1 MSHVITKKLLKLS
14 TEIVR
19 VKYRPLVNISQTSDS
34 FNWLAVEMKGKPTL
48 SFRFDDFYFDSR
60 WRVTGGKTVGR
71 FCFQQ
76 FFLFFFEFGFLTCR
90 WRGHGQTQKF
100 RWGINFFFSSK
111 SVLQRPALIRELL
124 SIFPKKPRRRGKRA
138 ALFLSKIFH
147 QFPDAMMMALFWQFQ
162 LSGESST

>member
-60 WRVTGGKTVGR
+60 
-71 FCFQQ
+71 
-76 FFLFFFEFGFLTCR
+76 
-90 WRGHGQTQKF
+90 
-100 RWGINFFFSSK
+100 
-111 SVLQRPALIRELL
+111 
-124 SIFPKKPRRRGKRA
+124 
-138 ALFLSKIFH
+138 
-147 QFPDAMMMALFWQFQ
+147 
-162 LSGESST
+162 